1 QFRTDKPSGDIAK
14 IDVQGYITESAT
26 ENSTSTETRKHTPSS
41 VHYQNKK
48 IRSQF
53 DFTTE
58 VEEDNIEGPSGV
70 NTILGALL
78 KQVSN
83 NVETLGIMGDESQG
97 GSDDYSRL
105 LRANDG
111 WHVQTAAGT
120 GTHQL

>member
-1 QFRTDKPSGDIAK
+1 
-14 IDVQGYITESAT
+14 
-26 ENSTSTETRKHTPSS
+26 
-41 VHYQNKK
+41 
-48 IRSQF
+48 
-53 DFTTE
+53 
-58 VEEDNIEGPSGV
+58 GPSGV

-120 GTHQL
+120 GTHQLNAASKQISWRLLSDMVAALPTRYRRNLQRDYRFIMSPNAVIRLLNEVQSRQTDFGDSLYTNDG